1 MENTALAFHEKYNY
15 ALPDGHRFPIDKY
28 GLVKEQLVYEGLYTV
43 SDFMDAGLVD
53 EKWVLQV
60 HERNYWEPIKSLKLH
75 LKMQRRIGLPLH
87 EGSLKKS
94 LNSVAGTIW
103 ASDRALEKGWG
114 GNLAGGTHHAYRDR
128 GEGFSMLNDMAIA
141 ALRLLSQKRVR
152 KVLFV
157 DLDVHQGNGNAA
169 IFEKDE
175 RVFTF
180 SMHGKD
186 NYPHKKERSDW
197 DIGLPTGTGD
207 AAYLN
212 ILQEALAKLV
222 EGVKP
227 DIIFYQS
234 GVDVLATD
242 RLGHLSLTREGCKAR
257 DVLVLDTCRRYQI
270 PVAVVMGGGYSPRM
284 ADLVEAHAN
293 TFRVATKLLS

>member
-1 MENTALAFHEKYNY
+1 MDHQALSFHEKYNY
-15 ALPDGHRFPIDKY
+15 ELPEGHRFPIDKY
-28 GLVKEQLVYEGLYTV
+28 GLVKEQLVYEGLYGAD
-43 SDFMDAGLVD
+43 DFADAGLVD
-53 EKWVLQV
+53 EKWVRQV
-60 HERNYWEPIKSLKLH
+60 HETSYWEPIKKLKLSP
-75 LKMQRRIGLPLH
+75 KMQRRIGLPLH
-87 EGSLKKS
+87 EGSLRKS

-141 ALRLLSQKRVR
+141 ALRLLSQQRVN

-169 IFEKDE
+169 IFEKDD

-186 NYPHKKERSDW
+186 NYPLKKERSDW
-197 DIGLPTGTGD
+197 DIALPTGTGD
-207 AAYLN
+207 VEYLK
-212 ILQEALAKLV
+212 ILSEALRKLIPR
-222 EGVKP
+222 VKP

-234 GVDVLATD
+234 GVDVLETD
-242 RLGHLSLTREGCKAR
+242 RLGHLSLTREGCKER
-257 DVLVLDTCRRYQI
+257 DGLVLDTCRKFQI
-270 PVAVVMGGGYSPRM
+270 PVAIVMGGGYSPRM

-293 TFRVATKLLS
+293 TFRMATQLLG